1 MYFII
6 YSNKRIKKFQLKQ
19 LKFLNVKLFEI
30 LKYYNQMH
38 TNDIG
43 ARNYQWRLP
52 AKWMITNN
60 PKKTGYIISSKVKYC
75 TCSLENSKFQIQK
88 LKKQTEILHQG
99 SIFTHSA
106 MCINNFD

>member
-52 AKWMITNN
+52 AK
-60 PKKTGYIISSKVKYC
+60 
-75 TCSLENSKFQIQK
+75 
-88 LKKQTEILHQG
+88 
-99 SIFTHSA
+99 
-106 MCINNFD
+106 

>member
-60 PKKTGYIISSKVKYC
+60 PKKTGYIRNGILQS
-75 TCSLENSKFQIQK
+75 
-88 LKKQTEILHQG
+88 EILYLQFREFKIPNTETEEANWTFASREHL
-99 SIFTHSA
+99 SLILP
-106 MCINNFD
+106 CV